1 MIFVSNKNNFDFIS
15 KIANTDFP
23 IHDLIAR
30 RWSARAFSTK
40 KVEKSKL
47 LSIL

>member
-1 MIFVSNKNNFDFIS
+1 MGSKNDDDLIT

-23 IHDLIAR
+23 IHKLIAR

-40 KVEKSKL
+40 K
-47 LSIL
+47 

>member
-1 MIFVSNKNNFDFIS
+1 MRGKNDGDDLIT

-23 IHDLIAR
+23 IHRLIAR

-40 KVEKSKL
+40 TVEKSKL
-47 LSIL
+47 LSI